1 MKTKELTQ
9 AAMFVAVISIAA
21 QIIIPLPYIPF
32 SLQVFAIALSAYL
45 LQPKQIILTLSVY
58 LFLGFI
64 GIPVFSGFSSGFMKP
79 SIGFLFGFLPF
90 ALLLKKSKVL
100 ALLTLYVIGLSV
112 LSLYFHFML
121 DIKKP
126 LTEIILLYGLI
137 FIPSDLL
144 AITLAHKISKRRL
157 I

>member
-1 MKTKELTQ
+1 
-9 AAMFVAVISIAA
+9 MFVAVISIAA

-45 LQPKQIILTLSVY
+45 LEPKQIILTLSVY
-58 LFLGFI
+58 MILGFI

-79 SIGFLFGFLPF
+79 SIGFIFGFLPF

-100 ALLTLYVIGLSV
+100 ALISLYAIGLST
-112 LSLYFHFML
+112 LSLYFHFIL
-121 DIKKP
+121 AIKKP
-126 LTEIILLYGLI
+126 LIEIIFAYGLI

-144 AITLAHKISKRRL
+144 AIILAQKISKRRL
-157 I
+157 S